1 MGTSAGDFEHHSHPV
16 SSKLS
21 RKRMDRAANK
31 IDARKLPILNQVVVV
46 RIEIPAPLLEQ
57 EGWREAP
64 GW

>member
-1 MGTSAGDFEHHSHPV
+1 
-16 SSKLS
+16 
-21 RKRMDRAANK
+21 MDRAANE